1 MPFYREPVE
10 YDGEH
15 EKLASYCSD
24 NGIYIGH
31 KISRLV
37 HAELI
42 KLGVL
47 KK

>member
-1 MPFYREPVE
+1 MPFYRESDE
-10 YDGEH
+10 YVGDQ
-15 EKLASYCSD
+15 EKLASYCRD
-24 NGIYIGH
+24 NGIYVGH

-37 HAELI
+37 RAELI